1 MAGVTSDVAATVD
14 HLLAY
19 SLREW
24 EAVPSYVQEF
34 TTWNAPDQL
43 TFVHEWA
50 IRESA
55 LAILADYDRQDALSP
70 DQRKQYRRL
79 RALVAHHRPAIDRVL
94 QE

>member
-1 MAGVTSDVAATVD
+1 MARVTSDVAASVD
-14 HLLAY
+14 HLLTY

-24 EAVPSYVQEF
+24 EAVASYVQEF
-34 TTWNAPDQL
+34 PTWDALDQL

-55 LAILADYDRQDALSP
+55 LVTLADYDRQDALSHH
-70 DQRKQYRRL
+70 QQKQYRRL
-79 RALVAHHRPAIDRVL
+79 RALVAEHRPAIDRLL